1 MSVGVGGRGGSSFRE
16 TMTFLRFHASVKV
29 LFANFTADDAETGVV
44 RTLKAIQSYK
54 L

>member
-1 MSVGVGGRGGSSFRE
+1 MFVGIGETRRVRE
-16 TMTFLRFHASVKV
+16 AMTLRFHASVKV